1 LAGAALD
8 RDKRLVVDVDPGGA
22 EAAGGE
28 DLLEAL
34 EVVDQAASSRAD
46 DGHLGAAQL
55 ARRSLGAR
63 LPHSEHELRHVVVAD
78 RVCPT

>member
-1 LAGAALD
+1 MAGAALD

-46 DGHLGAAQL
+46 DGHLGA
-55 ARRSLGAR
+55 R